1 MRTRRPPHRSW
12 DPRRT
17 PDPALLAKAVQAHH
31 AGDAELAAACY
42 IELEEKYSPHWHA
55 RMMGSLL
62 HYQRTSDPTEVLDIL
77 PDVILHKPLWPDPRY
92 NLGVVLEGL
101 GRFDD
106 AARRFQETVDMEP
119 AHSQAWT
126 NLGNCRLALGD
137 VAGALAAFNTAL
149 TLDPADPLGQYN
161 LSHVY
166 GLLGR
171 WEETWRLYE
180 YRWLMPG
187 HLRDHGLPKLVPSW
201 DGTPVDHLI
210 VTGEQGA
217 GDMIQYVRFIPRM
230 QTLAKRVT
238 LIVRHEALAP
248 LLQHSFPGVAVQFID
263 AGTPLSEQADLV
275 PDADAHVPIMSTVA
289 RLGLSEKQVQCG
301 RYLNA
306 PSLAR
311 DGDQYR
317 QIGLCWAGSATHKR
331 DATRSIPFEQLA
343 SLLTLP
349 GVRWVNLTLNERGR
363 VSDPRITSI
372 HPVHCETYLTTAG
385 VYQALDGVI
394 TVDSSPLHLAGALG
408 IPTLGLI
415 GAAPDF
421 RWGLHIETTPW
432 YAGLRLLR
440 QTRGGDWSG
449 VVADVAARVQ
459 AGWPHQEGAS

>member
-1 MRTRRPPHRSW
+1 MRARRPPHRSW

-17 PDPALLAKAVQAHH
+17 PDPALLAKAVQAHNS
-31 AGDAELAAACY
+31 GDAETAAACY
-42 IELEEKYSPHWHA
+42 VELEEKYPPHWHA
-55 RMMGSLL
+55 RMMGALL
-62 HYQRTSDPTEVLDIL
+62 HYQRTSDPTAVLDIL

-101 GRFDD
+101 GRFEE
-106 AARRFQETVDMEP
+106 AATRFQQTVNMEP

-137 VAGALAAFNTAL
+137 VEGALAAFDTAL
-149 TLDPADPLGQYN
+149 TLNPADPTGQYN

-187 HLRDHGLPKLVPSW
+187 HLRDHGLPKLVPAW

-217 GDMIQYVRFIPRM
+217 GDMIQYARFLARM
-230 QTLAKRVT
+230 QSLSQRVT

-248 LLQHSFPGVAVQFID
+248 LLQHSFPGVTVRFID
-263 AGTPLSEQADLV
+263 AAIPLSEQADLL
-275 PDADAHVPIMSTVA
+275 PDADAHVPIMSTVD
-289 RLGLSEKQVQCG
+289 RLGLSARQVLYSP
-301 RYLNA
+301 YLYA
-306 PSLAR
+306 PRAR
-311 DGDQYR
+311 RITDTR
-317 QIGLCWAGSATHKR
+317 ALGLCWAGSPTHKR
-331 DATRSIPFEQLA
+331 DGTRSVPFEALA
-343 SLLTLP
+343 PLLALP
-349 GVRWVNLTLNERGR
+349 DVTWSNLTFNERGL
-363 VSDPRITSI
+363 VSDPRLTEIRDRC
-372 HPVHCETYLTTAG
+372 PDYLASASC
-385 VYQALDGVI
+385 YQALDGVI

-408 IPTLGLI
+408 IPTLGLL
-415 GAAPDF
+415 AASPDF

-432 YAGLRLLR
+432 YGGLRLVR

-449 VVADVAARVQ
+449 VVADVAARIQ